1 MRIKSPAFEENQ
13 PIPPIFACDGQNHNP
28 PLELIDVPT
37 NAQSLTLIM
46 DDPDAPTGTFT
57 HWMIWNIPPLTS
69 NIEEKNVPLEAEEG
83 LNSAGHKGY
92 MGPCPPSGTHRYF
105 FKLYALNKKLAISP
119 NISKQEL
126 EREIDQALIEKAQ
139 FMGLYSKV

>member
-13 PIPPIFACDGQNHNP
+13 PIPVVFACDGENHNP
-28 PLELIDVPT
+28 PLEFFDVPT
-37 NAQSLTLIM
+37 NAQSLALII
-46 DDPDAPTGTFT
+46 DDPDAPSGTFT
-57 HWMIWNIPPLTS
+57 HWMVWNIPPQTS
-69 NIEEKNVPLEAEEG
+69 NIEEHNTPQEAEEG

-119 NISKQEL
+119 NISRQEL
-126 EREIDQALIEKAQ
+126 EREIDQALIQRAE
-139 FMGLYSKV
+139 FMGTYSKI